1 MIEDVICGTEKKLAI
16 HIEPTPAF
24 DISNT
29 QHKFEIE
36 LFCTGSIIFKVPEK
50 DIKASADDK
59 HTRIVTFNTKDVGC
73 GRLKCR
79 VIAHI
84 PDGDFSPE
92 GSEHLGIRTE
102 IYDFITKL
110 NIVKGLK

>member
-16 HIEPTPAF
+16 HIKPTPAF
-24 DISNT
+24 DISNP

-36 LFCTGSIIFKVPEK
+36 LFCTGSIIFKVPEE
-50 DIKASADDK
+50 DIKASVDDE

-92 GSEHLGIRTE
+92 GSEQLGIRTE
-102 IYDFITKL
+102 IYDFITEL
-110 NIVKGLK
+110 NIIKGLK